1 MRWGLAG
8 GSDIAATRMIPAM
21 RVLGQPIS
29 AVASSSLER
38 AEAFAVRHGIPA
50 AVADVR
56 QLVARDDVDAVYIS
70 TVNRLHAEHTL
81 LAAAAGKHVLCEKPV
96 AMDLAQAW
104 SMVRACEAAGV
115 VFGVNHH
122 LPSHTTHTEV
132 RRLVADGAV
141 GRPMSVRVF
150 FAFELAERLRGWR
163 LTDPDLGGPILDLMP
178 HVASVVNKLIGLP
191 LDAVAT
197 AVRQGTWAPG
207 LEGTVEDRSMSVVRY
222 QGDGPGDVLCQTDLG
237 WTTPYA
243 RNGLE
248 VHGTGGSLVATNVMR
263 ADPGGTVTLH
273 DSSGVR
279 EIVLTEHRD
288 AYEATLEAFARAV
301 AGDGDPSIS
310 GLEALHALA
319 VTLAVKQA
327 GSTGR
332 TVPIDLE
339 PPA

>member
-21 RVLGQPIS
+21 RALGQPVS

-38 AEAFAVRHGIPA
+38 AEAFAATHSIPA
-50 AVADVR
+50 AVPDVR
-56 QLVARDDVDAVYIS
+56 QLVAREDVDAVYIC
-70 TVNRLHAEHTL
+70 TLNRLHGEHTL

-96 AMDLAQAW
+96 AMDLAEAW

-122 LPSHTTHTEV
+122 LPAHTTHAEI

-163 LTDPDLGGPILDLMP
+163 LTDADLGGPNLDLMP
-178 HVASVVNKLIGLP
+178 HVASVVNKLVGLP
-191 LDAVAT
+191 LDASAM
-197 AVRQGTWAPG
+197 AVRQGMWAPG
-207 LEGTVEDRSMSVVRY
+207 LEGDAEDRAMSVVRY
-222 QGDGPGDVLCQTDLG
+222 TGDVPGDVLSQTDLG

-248 VHGTGGSLVATNVMR
+248 VHGTEGSLVATNVMR
-263 ADPGGTVTLH
+263 ADPGGSVTLQ
-273 DSSGVR
+273 DSAGVR
-279 EIVLTEHRD
+279 EIAFTEHRD

-301 AGDGDPSIS
+301 TDGGDRSIS
-310 GLEALHALA
+310 GLEALNALA

-327 GSTGR
+327 GVTRR

-339 PPA
+339 PPG